1 MNHQQSKLDGK
12 SGVIR
17 RLGTAALT
25 AAVIL
30 GSFGSAGLT
39 GHAAAA
45 QVSAKAVAE
54 TVVLKYNNAITQH
67 EGLYRDGQVWV
78 PVTFL
83 RDAVKL
89 PLSYDS
95 GDKVYTLGSGPTETE
110 LRIWDG
116 YRVSVYVNGF
126 FISESEGRL
135 INNRIYLPA
144 DIVTDYL
151 GYYGDWSPGTGRLN
165 VVAQKGVNDLAVT
178 KKAADVKLEGA
189 NVNIVYPQISGLS
202 NAAAQQKI
210 NAVLEKTT
218 LQFAAAA
225 KEEMQK
231 RQADERE
238 YEYQSQYLVTYNQ
251 NGVLSL
257 ILDQYSYQGG
267 AHGGTFRQG
276 FTFSLKDG
284 KQLQLDDLFGANKN
298 FRTALNNKVG
308 AALKAHG
315 GYLGGFDRIKH
326 EKQFYL
332 KNGKVVLFFQQYE
345 YTAYAAGI
353 PAFAV
358 SFQELLPDGSSPFTP
373 LQ

>member
-1 MNHQQSKLDGK
+1 MNNKQSKLDGR

-25 AAVIL
+25 VGVIL
-30 GSFGSAGLT
+30 GGFGAAGLS
-39 GHAAAA
+39 GNAAAA

-54 TVVLKYNNAITQH
+54 TVILKYNNAITQH

-95 GDKVYTLGSGPTETE
+95 GEKVYTLGSGPIQTE

-126 FISESEGRL
+126 YISGSEGRL

-165 VVAQKGVNDLAVT
+165 IVAQKGVNDLTVSKQT
-178 KKAADVKLEGA
+178 ADVNFEGA
-189 NVNIVYPQISGLS
+189 NVNIEYPQVSGLS
-202 NAAAQQKI
+202 NASAQQKI

-218 LQFAAAA
+218 LQFAAEA

-231 RQADERE
+231 RQEDERE
-238 YEYQSQYLVTYNQ
+238 YEYETQYLVTYNQ

-257 ILDQYSYQGG
+257 VMDQYSYQGG

-284 KQLQLDDLFGANKN
+284 QQLQLDDLFGANKD
-298 FRTALNNKVG
+298 FRKTLNNKVG
-308 AALKAHG
+308 VALKAHG
-315 GYLGGFDRIKH
+315 GYLGGFDGLKND
-326 EKQFYL
+326 KQFYL
-332 KNGKVVLFFQQYE
+332 KTGKAVLFFQQYE

-353 PAFAV
+353 PEFAV
-358 SFQELLPDGSSPFTP
+358 SFQELLPDGSSPFTS